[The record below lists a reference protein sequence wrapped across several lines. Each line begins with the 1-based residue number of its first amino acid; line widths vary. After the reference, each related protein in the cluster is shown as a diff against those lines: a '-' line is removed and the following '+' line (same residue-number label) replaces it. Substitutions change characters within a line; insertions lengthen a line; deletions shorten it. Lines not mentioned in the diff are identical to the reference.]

1 MKIKLSPRKFV
12 KSSNSKTLYIAEIGA
27 NHNGKFGLAKKL
39 IFEAK
44 KAGADYVKFQSWTK
58 ETVFSKV
65 KYEENFFLKDDY
77 RNSKNS
83 SLEQVVEKYSISEA
97 NTIKLNDYAKSLK
110 IELISTP
117 FSKREVD
124 FLVNVIKVPLIKVAS
139 MDLNN
144 YPFLEYVGK
153 KKKPII
159 LSVGM
164 ANLQEIDKAI
174 STIEATGN
182 HDIII
187 LHCVSI
193 YPAPAE
199 KINLK
204 RIKTLQKL
212 YPYPIGYSDHSIGE
226 QMAIG
231 AVAMGSCIIEKHF
244 TLDKNMEG
252 WDHKISADPKEL
264 SELIKKCS
272 DVNIALG
279 SERITRVETQSR
291 VQEFRRSIVAA
302 RDIKA
307 GEKFTKEMLDFKRP
321 GRGLAPE
328 MIDTIIGKVSKNNI
342 PFDVLININDF

>member
-12 KSSNSKTLYIAEIGA
+12 SSANSKALYIAEIGS
-27 NHNGKFGLAKKL
+27 NHNGKIGLAKKL

-44 KAGADYVKFQSWTK
+44 KAGADYAKFQSWSK
-58 ETVFSKV
+58 ETVFSKI

-77 RNSKNS
+77 RKRKDT
-83 SLEQVVEKYSISEA
+83 SLEKVVEKYSISET
-97 NTIKLNDYAKSLK
+97 NLIKLNDYAKSLK
-110 IELISTP
+110 IDLISTP
-117 FSKREVD
+117 FSNKEVD
-124 FLVNVIKVPLIKVAS
+124 FLVNVIKAPFIKVAS

-144 YPFLEYVGK
+144 FPFLKYVGE
-153 KKKPII
+153 KKKPIV

-174 STIEATGN
+174 STIESTGN

-212 YPYPIGYSDHSIGE
+212 YPYPIGYSDHSIGD

-231 AVAMGSCIIEKHF
+231 AIAMGSCIIEKHF

-264 SELIKKCS
+264 SMLIKKCK
-272 DVNIALG
+272 DVNLALG
-279 SERITRVETQSR
+279 SERITRIETVNR

-302 RDIKA
+302 RDIKV
-307 GEKFTKEMLDFKRP
+307 GERFTRKMLDFKRP

-328 MIDTIIGKVSKNNI
+328 MIDIIIGKVSKKNI
-342 PFDVLININDF
+342 PFDNLIHINDF